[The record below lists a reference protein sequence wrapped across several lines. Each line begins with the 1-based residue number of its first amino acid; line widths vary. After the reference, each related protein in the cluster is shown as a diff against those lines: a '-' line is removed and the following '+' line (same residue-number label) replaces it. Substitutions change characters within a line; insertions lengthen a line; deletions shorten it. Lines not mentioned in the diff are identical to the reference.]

1 VLPDSQKAAVWRRQ
15 ARILAIL
22 LVLASALPTDASGQG
37 APKGQDSSAGPDH
50 VVVVELFTS
59 QGCSSCPPAD
69 RLLTSLGEQSGG
81 RVVPLA
87 FHVDFWN
94 SAGWKDPFSQAD
106 WTRRQA
112 AYERVLGI
120 KNVYTPQAVVDGS
133 IELIGSNA
141 DALGAAVA
149 TSAARPAATVV
160 LRLQPAGSDVLAEVD
175 VDRPEAL
182 RRGKL
187 DLMFAVYEEQLVTSV
202 GRGENGG
209 RTLRNDYVVRTLR
222 TGDRLS
228 GAEARSHH
236 SIRLRLEKEWNT
248 AHLGVAAFL
257 QEPKSLQIFGARA
270 EPLTTSGK

>member
-1 VLPDSQKAAVWRRQ
+1 M
-15 ARILAIL
+15 
-22 LVLASALPTDASGQG
+22 
-37 APKGQDSSAGPDH
+37 
-50 VVVVELFTS
+50 
-59 QGCSSCPPAD
+59 
-69 RLLTSLGEQSGG
+69 
-81 RVVPLA
+81 VPLA

-120 KNVYTPQAVVDGS
+120 RNVYTPQAVVDGS

-141 DALGAAVA
+141 EALGAAVA
-149 TSAARPAATVV
+149 ASAAKPAATVV

-182 RRGKL
+182 RRSKL
-187 DLMFAVYEEQLVTSV
+187 DLMFAVYEESLVTSV

-209 RTLRNDYVVRTLR
+209 RTLRNDYVVRSLR

-228 GAEARSHH
+228 AGEARSHH
-236 SIRLRLEKEWNT
+236 TIRLRLDKEWNRG
-248 AHLGVAAFL
+248 HLGVAAFL
-257 QEPKSLQIFGARA
+257 QDPGSLRICGARA
-270 EPLTTSGK
+270 EPMPGSGER

>member
-1 VLPDSQKAAVWRRQ
+1 MLSTSQNRRIQRLATRAAAVLLLLGS
-15 ARILAIL
+15 ARGDAAAQDLA
-22 LVLASALPTDASGQG
+22 ASA
-37 APKGQDSSAGPDH
+37 DH

-69 RLLTSLGEQSGG
+69 RLLTSLGAQAGA

-94 SAGWKDPFSQAD
+94 SGGWRDPFSQAE

-133 IELIGSNA
+133 IELIGSNVE
-141 DALGAAVA
+141 ALNAALA
-149 TSAARPAATVV
+149 TAAARPAATIA
-160 LRLQPAGSDVLAEVD
+160 LRLGRVGGDVLADVD
-175 VDRPEAL
+175 VDLPEAL
-182 RRGKL
+182 RRSRL
-187 DLMFAVYEEQLVTSV
+187 DLMFALYEEGLVTSV

-209 RTLRNDYVVRTLR
+209 RALHNDYVVRSLR

-228 GAEARSHH
+228 SGEARTHH
-236 SIRLRLEKEWNT
+236 TIRLRLAKEWNLER
-248 AHLGVAAFL
+248 LGVAVFL
-257 QEPKSLQIFGARA
+257 QNPESLRIFGARA
-270 EPLTTSGK
+270 EPLPGSDRK